1 MNILYFASVDF
12 YNKPNPS
19 FHLMHA
25 MIYDLL
31 SNGDTIYYIGV
42 KNLAI
47 TKHIPEEFIN
57 HPCFHYRL
65 TNEFPINKKDL
76 IKRYIGGIRYAIK
89 SRKHIKEF
97 MPKCDLVFFQSSP
110 TIIYNIII
118 AKKYAKQQKLIMNV
132 QDMFPGS
139 SIASGAMTHKWMQV
153 IFYRLQKIAYN
164 NVDKVIG
171 ISEDMRD
178 KLIEQGVP
186 KEKTEVI
193 LNWFDDQSVYYV
205 DWDSNRFVKKIGMN
219 KNKFYVQYAGTM
231 GYVFDYKVVLQVANL
246 LKDFKDIEIQMI
258 GMGSQKKYLKMKQR
272 SKTSII

>member
-76 IKRYIGGIRYAIK
+76 
-89 SRKHIKEF
+89 
-97 MPKCDLVFFQSSP
+97 P
-110 TIIYNIII
+110 
-118 AKKYAKQQKLIMNV
+118 
-132 QDMFPGS
+132 
-139 SIASGAMTHKWMQV
+139 
-153 IFYRLQKIAYN
+153 
-164 NVDKVIG
+164 
-171 ISEDMRD
+171 
-178 KLIEQGVP
+178 
-186 KEKTEVI
+186 
-193 LNWFDDQSVYYV
+193 
-205 DWDSNRFVKKIGMN
+205 
-219 KNKFYVQYAGTM
+219 
-231 GYVFDYKVVLQVANL
+231 
-246 LKDFKDIEIQMI
+246 
-258 GMGSQKKYLKMKQR
+258 
-272 SKTSII
+272 